1 VLVGVLL
8 VGAAAGYSGVRAS
21 VVGATQ
27 SGEPGAAPPVE
38 QAEPTG
44 TAQVPGLPDIELPDL
59 GLPSLPPA
67 GSSEASGVC
76 GRVVLIMLP
85 MFTAILEDFG
95 DADAYQDALIDS
107 RRTAAGAAR
116 AVPTSDPDERAALDA
131 LADGLDA
138 AAQLVE
144 DNRDD
149 PDAIADSFD
158 IVSDAYGAFNAAVC

>member
-1 VLVGVLL
+1 VLL
-8 VGAAAGYSGVRAS
+8 VGAAAGYSSVRAS
-21 VVGATQ
+21 VVGATE
-27 SGEPGAAPPVE
+27 SGEPGAAPPVD

-44 TAQVPGLPDIELPDL
+44 PAQVPGLPDLELPDL
-59 GLPSLPPA
+59 GLPSLPPPP

-107 RRTAAGAAR
+107 RRTAAGAVR

-149 PDAIADSFD
+149 PAAIAGSFD
-158 IVSDAYGAFNAAVC
+158 IVSDAYGVFNAAVC